1 MKTTSYAAALLAALC
16 FSTTALAAVPV
27 GAASDPTTAVS
38 TSTSSNNEAAS
49 SSDKSDDTTAS
60 ETSESS
66 KTLDSNS
73 TDASTSTDTDEQA
86 KDATIDNEADVTQ
99 TIEIHQV
106 ISKTATKAASVAD
119 TKYTGVNGATWS
131 VYDVTSEL
139 TRLLSSQKDAKDL
152 KSATDQLE
160 STLTK
165 KSYDVSKYNKIK
177 TGKTAT
183 INNVDGLFD
192 VPVTTKAHAYKALLF
207 QNDAVPAYTTK
218 ASQFVLIVPLAD
230 DAGKI
235 PSKMVI
241 QPKSET
247 LPKPKAK
254 TPTGVFPQTGDKVS
268 KGATIA
274 GVFLAISALGTWAVS
289 KAASR
294 LKKGA

>member
-38 TSTSSNNEAAS
+38 ASASSNEAAS
-49 SSDKSDDTTAS
+49 SSDQSDDTTAS

-66 KTLDSNS
+66 KTSDSTS
-73 TDASTSTDTDEQA
+73 TEASTSTDTDEQA
-86 KDATIDNEADVTQ
+86 KGATTDTEADVTQ

-139 TRLLSSQKDAKDL
+139 TSLLSGQKDAKDL

-160 STLTK
+160 SALTK

>member
-16 FSTTALAAVPV
+16 FSTTVLAAVPV

-38 TSTSSNNEAAS
+38 ASASSNEAAS
-49 SSDKSDDTTAS
+49 SSDQSDDTTAS

-66 KTLDSNS
+66 KTSDSTS
-73 TDASTSTDTDEQA
+73 TEASTSTDTDEQA
-86 KDATIDNEADVTQ
+86 KGATTDTEADVTQ

-139 TRLLSSQKDAKDL
+139 TSLLSGQKDAKDL

-160 STLTK
+160 SALTK

>member
-38 TSTSSNNEAAS
+38 ASASSNEATS
-49 SSDKSDDTTAS
+49 SSDQSDDTTAS

-66 KTLDSNS
+66 KTSDSTS
-73 TDASTSTDTDEQA
+73 SEASTSTDTDDQT
-86 KDATIDNEADVTQ
+86 KDATTDTEADVTQ

-139 TRLLSSQKDAKDL
+139 TSLLSGQKDAKDL

-160 STLTK
+160 SALTK

-218 ASQFVLIVPLAD
+218 SSQFVLIVPLAD

-254 TPTGVFPQTGDKVS
+254 TPTGVFPQTGDKVY

-274 GVFLAISALGTWAVS
+274 GVFLAISALGTWVVS

>member
-27 GAASDPTTAVS
+27 GAASDPTTTVS
-38 TSTSSNNEAAS
+38 ASDSSNEAAS
-49 SSDKSDDTTAS
+49 SSDQSDDTTAS

-66 KTLDSNS
+66 KTSDSTS
-73 TDASTSTDTDEQA
+73 TESSTSTDTDEQA
-86 KDATIDNEADVTQ
+86 KGATTDTEADVTQ

-139 TRLLSSQKDAKDL
+139 TSLLSGQKDAKDL

-160 STLTK
+160 SALTK

>member
-38 TSTSSNNEAAS
+38 ASASSNEAAS
-49 SSDKSDDTTAS
+49 SSDQSDDTTAS

-66 KTLDSNS
+66 KTSDSTS
-73 TDASTSTDTDEQA
+73 TEASTSTDTDEQA

-139 TRLLSSQKDAKDL
+139 TSLLSGQKDAKDL

-160 STLTK
+160 SALTK

>member
-38 TSTSSNNEAAS
+38 ASASSNEAAS
-49 SSDKSDDTTAS
+49 SSDQSDDTTAS

-66 KTLDSNS
+66 KTSDSTS
-73 TDASTSTDTDEQA
+73 TEASTSTDTDDQT
-86 KDATIDNEADVTQ
+86 KDATTDTEADVTQ

-106 ISKTATKAASVAD
+106 ISKTATKADSVAD

-139 TRLLSSQKDAKDL
+139 TSLLSGQKDAKDL

-160 STLTK
+160 SALTK

>member
-38 TSTSSNNEAAS
+38 ASASSNEAAS
-49 SSDKSDDTTAS
+49 SSDQSDDTTAS

-66 KTLDSNS
+66 KTSDSTS
-73 TDASTSTDTDEQA
+73 TEASTSTDTDEQA

-139 TRLLSSQKDAKDL
+139 TSLLSSQKDAKDL

>member
-38 TSTSSNNEAAS
+38 ASASSNEAAS
-49 SSDKSDDTTAS
+49 SSDQSDDTTAS

-66 KTLDSNS
+66 KTSDSTS
-73 TDASTSTDTDEQA
+73 TEASTSTDTDEQA
-86 KDATIDNEADVTQ
+86 KGATTDTEADVTQ

-119 TKYTGVNGATWS
+119 TNYTGVNGATWS

-139 TRLLSSQKDAKDL
+139 TSLLSGQKDAKDL

-160 STLTK
+160 SALTK

>member
-38 TSTSSNNEAAS
+38 ASASSNEAAS
-49 SSDKSDDTTAS
+49 SSDQSDDTTAS

-66 KTLDSNS
+66 KTSDSTS
-73 TDASTSTDTDEQA
+73 TEASTSTDTDEQA
-86 KDATIDNEADVTQ
+86 KGATTDTEADVTQ

-106 ISKTATKAASVAD
+106 ISKTATKADSVAD

-139 TRLLSSQKDAKDL
+139 TSLLSGQKDAKDL

-160 STLTK
+160 SALTK